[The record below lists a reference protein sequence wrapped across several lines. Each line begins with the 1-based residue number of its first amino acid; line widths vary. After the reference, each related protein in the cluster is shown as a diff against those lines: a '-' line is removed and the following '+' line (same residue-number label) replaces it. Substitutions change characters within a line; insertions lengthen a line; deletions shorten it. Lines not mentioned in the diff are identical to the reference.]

1 MMNVLYIC
9 YIASNQNPTR
19 DLWLRFFLGVAGG
32 LERSPVCVRCHAV
45 SGAVGALVLPALA
58 SGSLRGLVPL

>member
-1 MMNVLYIC
+1 M
-9 YIASNQNPTR
+9 TEH
-19 DLWLRFFLGVAGG
+19 FLFDQKKKQPGISGFAFGVAGG